1 MRADTDPRAREA
13 RRALEEQLPKDLAT
27 EFESL
32 FPVVTG
38 WGVAKRNRKRMELL
52 NRLAPVLRRMLAG
65 DEVVTFVA
73 QGTVNL
79 WWEQLFMG
87 AWAQAINRTA
97 LVLTSKRL
105 LMIHLHG
112 NAPKSYV
119 NQVSRGAIKKIGAG
133 IGSLSV
139 KLGSGSIVLSGVP
152 GVDKKAL
159 KQHLSPAPRAQGGR
173 QLLCPKCYSLHMA
186 HTTACAR
193 CHAGF
198 KSPWVAA
205 LRSGIL
211 PGLGDFYL
219 GHHLLASFELLG
231 SAMLWLFIAVIVSEG
246 LRSGDV
252 GTSVAVAAVIL
263 VLANGTDAALTHA
276 QAKKGLMAM
285 DGKLAEGPFAA
296 VGSGYGITAEPI
308 RPR

>member
-1 MRADTDPRAREA
+1 MKADTDPRVREA
-13 RRALEEQLPKDLAT
+13 HRALEEQLPTDLAT
-27 EFESL
+27 DFESL
-32 FPVVTG
+32 FPALTG

-52 NRLAPVLRRMLAG
+52 HRLAPVLRRVLS
-65 DEVVTFVA
+65 DEEVVTFVV

-79 WWEQLFMG
+79 WWEQVFMG
-87 AWAQAINRTA
+87 VWAQAINRTA

-105 LMIHLHG
+105 LMVHMHG

-119 NQVSRGAIKKIGAG
+119 NQVPRAAIKKVAG
-133 IGSLSV
+133 VGSLTV

-173 QLLCPKCYSLHMA
+173 QFLCPKCYSIHMA

-219 GHHLLASFELLG
+219 GHHLLASFEIFG
-231 SAMLWLFIAVIVSEG
+231 SAMVWLVIAIMISEG
-246 LRSGDV
+246 LRNGDV
-252 GTSVAVAAVIL
+252 GTSLAVAAVIL
-263 VLANGTDAALTHA
+263 VLANGVDAALTHA
-276 QAKKGLMAM
+276 QAQKGLMAL
-285 DGKLAEGPFAA
+285 DGRLAEGPTAA
-296 VGSGYGITAEPI
+296 AGSGYGVTAEPI